1 MEREDTG
8 AMCNKAIMV
17 ITDGAPENHEEVFEK
32 YNWPEK
38 NVSRTTTFSY
48 TACTVNSVK
57 IALVQF
63 LRFLLFD
70 LRSEIETSQ

>member
-57 IALVQF
+57 IAFF
-63 LRFLLFD
+63 LRFLLFG
-70 LRSEIETSQ
+70 LRSEIENLQ